1 MNILSKIVAIKKQ
14 EITQKKK
21 VRCLDEIKSSENFN
35 RKTHS
40 LSQKIKE
47 SEISIIAEHKR
58 KSPSKKEINF
68 KTPSEQI
75 ITGYEKNG
83 ATAISILTEKNFFS
97 GSENDLI
104 LARKLTN
111 LPILRKDFIVDEYQ
125 IFESKYLGADAI
137 LLIATCLNKNEIIK
151 FSNLA
156 KQQDLD
162 VLVEIHSKDELEK
175 VCIDSV
181 DIIGVNNRNLKDF
194 SVNIENSI
202 DIGKE
207 IPDSF
212 VKISESGLYN
222 SEELKR
228 LIEFGYDGFLIGELF
243 MRESD
248 PGDELSKL
256 INRIKGED

>member
-21 VRCLDEIKSSENFN
+21 VRCLDEIKSSENLN

-47 SEISIIAEHKR
+47 GEISIIAEHKR

-75 ITGYEKNG
+75 IKGYEKNG

-151 FSNLA
+151 FSHLA

-162 VLVEIHSKDELEK
+162 VLVEIHSKDELDK

-194 SVNIENSI
+194 SVNLETSLRLN
-202 DIGKE
+202 KT
-207 IPDSF
+207 IPATKL
-212 VKISESGLYN
+212 VISESGIKN
-222 SEELKR
+222 SKDIKLLTDNGIR
-228 LIEFGYDGFLIGELF
+228 TFLIGEIF
-243 MRESD
+243 MRQDCPGQALKKLLSSCAESD
-248 PGDELSKL
+248 
-256 INRIKGED
+256 

>member
-1 MNILSKIVAIKKQ
+1 MNILSKIVAIKKE

-40 LSQKIKE
+40 LSQKIKDCK
-47 SEISIIAEHKR
+47 ISIIAEHKR

-68 KTPSEQI
+68 KTPTEQI

-125 IFESKYLGADAI
+125 IFESKSLGADAI
-137 LLIATCLNKNEIIK
+137 LLIATCLNKYEIIK
-151 FSNLA
+151 FSHIA

-248 PGDELSKL
+248 PGDELNKL
-256 INRIKGED
+256 IKQIKGEG

>member
-21 VRCLDEIKSSENFN
+21 IRCLDEIKSSENLN

-47 SEISIIAEHKR
+47 GEISIIAEHKR

-151 FSNLA
+151 FIDSQELPNYEFAKKTIIENYSLEAIA
-156 KQQDLD
+156 KQFEELY
-162 VLVEIHSKDELEK
+162 DEL
-175 VCIDSV
+175 
-181 DIIGVNNRNLKDF
+181 
-194 SVNIENSI
+194 
-202 DIGKE
+202 
-207 IPDSF
+207 
-212 VKISESGLYN
+212 
-222 SEELKR
+222 
-228 LIEFGYDGFLIGELF
+228 
-243 MRESD
+243 
-248 PGDELSKL
+248 
-256 INRIKGED
+256 IK

>member
-47 SEISIIAEHKR
+47 GEISIIAEHKR

-68 KTPSEQI
+68 KTTSEQI

-151 FSNLA
+151 FSHLA

-162 VLVEIHSKDELEK
+162 VLVEIHSKDELDK

-181 DIIGVNNRNLKDF
+181 DIIGVNNRNLDTLK
-194 SVNIENSI
+194 I
-202 DIGKE
+202 DLIGKE

-248 PGDELSKL
+248 PGYELSKL
-256 INRIKGED
+256 INQIKSED

>member
-68 KTPSEQI
+68 KTPIKQI
-75 ITGYEKNG
+75 ITGYADNG
-83 ATAISILTEKNFFS
+83 ASAISILTEKNFFS

-125 IFESKYLGADAI
+125 IFESKFLGADAI
-137 LLIATCLNKNEIIK
+137 LLIATYLNKNEIIK
-151 FSNLA
+151 FSELA
-156 KQQDLD
+156 KQLDLD
-162 VLVEIHSKDELEK
+162 VLAEIHSMDELEK
-175 VCIDSV
+175 VCVDSV

-202 DIGKE
+202 DIGKK
-207 IPDSF
+207 IPESF
-212 VKISESGLYN
+212 VKISESGLYK

-228 LIEFGYDGFLIGELF
+228 LIDFGYDGFLIGELF
-243 MRESD
+243 MKEIN
-248 PGDELSKL
+248 PGRELSKL
-256 INRIKGED
+256 INQIKDED

>member
-1 MNILSKIVAIKKQ
+1 MNILSKIVTFKKE
-14 EITQKKK
+14 EIFEKKK
-21 VRCLDEIKSSENFN
+21 IRGLDEIKSSENLA

-40 LSQKIKE
+40 LSKKIKE

-68 KTPSEQI
+68 KTPSKKI
-75 ITGYEKNG
+75 ITGYANNG
-83 ATAISILTEKNFFS
+83 ACGISILTEKKFFS

-104 LARKLTN
+104 LARKLTD

-125 IFESKYLGADAI
+125 IFESKFLGADAI
-137 LLIATCLNKNEIIK
+137 LLIATCLSEYEIIK
-151 FSNLA
+151 FSQLA
-156 KQQDLD
+156 KELCLD
-162 VLVEIHSKDELEK
+162 VLVEIHSKNELKK

-202 DIGKE
+202 NIGKE
-207 IPDSF
+207 IPESF
-212 VKISESGLYN
+212 VKISESGLYK

-228 LIEFGYDGFLIGELF
+228 LIDFGYDGFLIGELF
-243 MRESD
+243 MKEIN
-248 PGDELSKL
+248 PGNKLGKL
-256 INRIKGED
+256 INKIKGEG

>member
-1 MNILSKIVAIKKQ
+1 MNILSKIVAIKKE

-137 LLIATCLNKNEIIK
+137 LLIAACLNKNEIIK
-151 FSNLA
+151 F
-156 KQQDLD
+156 
-162 VLVEIHSKDELEK
+162 
-175 VCIDSV
+175 
-181 DIIGVNNRNLKDF
+181 IIYF
-194 SVNIENSI
+194 VNIIFNLSLFFCF
-202 DIGKE
+202 
-207 IPDSF
+207 F
-212 VKISESGLYN
+212 VNFLFI
-222 SEELKR
+222 
-228 LIEFGYDGFLIGELF
+228 FGFF
-243 MRESD
+243 
-248 PGDELSKL
+248 
-256 INRIKGED
+256 